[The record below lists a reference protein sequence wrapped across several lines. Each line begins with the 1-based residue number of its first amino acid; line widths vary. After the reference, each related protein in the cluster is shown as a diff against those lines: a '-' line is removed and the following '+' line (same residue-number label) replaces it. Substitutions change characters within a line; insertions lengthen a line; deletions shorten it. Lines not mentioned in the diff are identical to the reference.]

1 MYVKFIFL
9 NESSI
14 TFDQSLSMNSLNQ
27 AFFPAP
33 KRLTLWMLLTC
44 FFTVISL
51 GSLRNLVT
59 QTKAQATQTEQAA
72 DPNLNKTQKS
82 VFDELKKATS
92 EDKNTVLSLI
102 MIGAVL
108 AVVGLAMY
116 LAFRGGS
123 SSRKTQFARTPKKQI

>member
-1 MYVKFIFL
+1 
-9 NESSI
+9 
-14 TFDQSLSMNSLNQ
+14 MNSLNQ
-27 AFFPAP
+27 AFFPAL

-51 GSLRNLVT
+51 GSLKNLVT
-59 QTKAQATQTEQAA
+59 QTKAQATQTEQAV

-108 AVVGLAMY
+108 AVVALAMY

-123 SSRKTQFARTPKKQI
+123 SSRKTQFTRTPKKQI